1 LKFIELGKKFTIGQS
16 QVSEL
21 LLSSYNTNS
30 VGRYSLEQPS
40 DQRGLLDNV
49 LLRTNTQKTHTNYS
63 GQETLA
69 NVISNKAM

>member
-1 LKFIELGKKFTIGQS
+1 MKFIELGKKFTIGQS